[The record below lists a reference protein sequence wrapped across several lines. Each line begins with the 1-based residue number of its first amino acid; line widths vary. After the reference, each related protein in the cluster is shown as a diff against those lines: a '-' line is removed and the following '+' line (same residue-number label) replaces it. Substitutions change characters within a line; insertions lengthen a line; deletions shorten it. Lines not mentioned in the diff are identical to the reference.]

1 MALTDLFRRRDEG
14 EAVVTPAA
22 PAAVPYKALPKFLA
36 ALRTKSQPVLLDLG
50 PVVGS
55 NLTFFG
61 EQLGCKVYVE
71 DLYADVD
78 QHVRAGTVEAL
89 PAFLSTRFDRIDGGV
104 DGVLCWD
111 VFDFLDKPAAQALAA
126 QLSRVMRPDAVAL
139 ASFATT
145 PASPDAEAVYTR
157 RTIVDDAS
165 VRLRT
170 YPAAQ
175 GRRLPLLNGDII
187 RMFEPVRVVE
197 QLLLKTNVREVFFR
211 KPGA

>member
-1 MALTDLFRRRDEG
+1 MALTDLFRRREEA
-14 EAVVTPAA
+14 EAVAA
-22 PAAVPYKALPKFLA
+22 PASPATVPYKALPKFLA
-36 ALRTKSQPVLLDLG
+36 ALRAKAQPVLLDLG
-50 PVVGS
+50 PVVGP

-61 EQLGCKVYVE
+61 EELGCKVFVE
-71 DLYADVD
+71 DLYADID
-78 QHVRAGTVEAL
+78 RHVRAGTSEAL
-89 PAFLSTRFDRIDGGV
+89 PAFLSSRFDRIDSGV

-111 VFDFLDKPAAQALAA
+111 VFDFLDKPAAQVLAA

-145 PASPDAEAVYTR
+145 PATPGTEPVYTR
-157 RTIVDDAS
+157 RTIVDEAT

-175 GRRLPLLNGDII
+175 GRRAPMLNGDII

-197 QLLLKTNVREVFFR
+197 QLLLKSNVREVFFR